1 MVEINKMRLQITYK
15 VKSIRLLQ
23 QRFRKVVLLEFYVYQ

>member
-15 VKSIRLLQ
+15 AKSIRQLQ